1 MPPGGQKW
9 TCGGQKWTS
18 AAKNGPPAAKLSGV
32 ADFVDQHPKGY
43 KLVVKERGEGL
54 SGGQRQA
61 ITVARALVRRPSILL
76 FDEPTS
82 GMDARSERLFI
93 ENFKKLALES
103 TLVLITHRTSLLPL
117 VDRVIIV
124 DNGAVVGSASVEHF
138 LRSKPSTG
146 NAEGEAPARAI
157 PTGRLEAQIR

>member
-1 MPPGGQKW
+1 M
-9 TCGGQKWTS
+9 
-18 AAKNGPPAAKLSGV
+18 
-32 ADFVDQHPKGY
+32 
-43 KLVVKERGEGL
+43 VVKERGEGL

-124 DNGAVVGSASVEHF
+124 DNGAVVGSASVEDF
-138 LRSKPSTG
+138 LRSKPATG
-146 NAEGEAPARAI
+146 NTEGEDAARAVS
-157 PTGRLEAQIR
+157 TASLEAQVR